1 MGVELPW
8 ASLVL
13 ALPLPSGGSGSGR
26 RSERPCHVPRSQP
39 RRRRIAAS
47 TCCKESV
54 DMKTRIARKIEKRL
68 DVLGSASLVPYNFRT
83 VEKAERRLRRKWAR
97 RNRPSLDGR
106 RGIDSD
112 WYRANRL
119 DSILIRLQ
127 FFPRIGG
134 RRVYRMAGSVLWP
147 YQNAWARWN
156 CSTTPR
162 SARPLCR

>member
-1 MGVELPW
+1 
-8 ASLVL
+8 
-13 ALPLPSGGSGSGR
+13 
-26 RSERPCHVPRSQP
+26 
-39 RRRRIAAS
+39 
-47 TCCKESV
+47 
-54 DMKTRIARKIEKRL
+54 MKIRIARKIEKRL
-68 DVLGSASLVPYNFRT
+68 DVLGSAKLVPHNFRT
-83 VEKAERRLRRKWAR
+83 VEKAERCLRKKWAR
-97 RNRPSLDGR
+97 HNPSSSDGR
-106 RGIDSD
+106 RAVGLD

-127 FFPRIGG
+127 YFPRIGG